1 MNFVTI
7 NFFKKFKNLEKMEN
21 TVKIE
26 VKGMSCQLGSAN
38 GLDAT
43 LIEACGIVKSET
55 SFDNSSSVVT
65 YDDTKINLGEVIKI
79 IEKTGF
85 QAKTAA

>member
-1 MNFVTI
+1 
-7 NFFKKFKNLEKMEN
+7 MEN

-26 VKGMSCQLGSAN
+26 VKGMSCQLGCAN
-38 GLDAT
+38 GIDAILRET
-43 LIEACGIVKSET
+43 NGIVKSET
-55 SFDNSSSVVT
+55 SFDNSSSEVT
-65 YDDTKINLGEVIKI
+65 FDDTKINLGEIIEI

>member
-1 MNFVTI
+1 
-7 NFFKKFKNLEKMEN
+7 MEN
-21 TVKIE
+21 TVKVE
-26 VKGMSCQLGSAN
+26 VKGMTCQLGCAN

-43 LIEACGIVKSET
+43 LTEANGIVKSET

-65 YDDTKINLGEVIKI
+65 FDDTKINLGEIIEI
-79 IEKTGF
+79 IEKTSF